1 MTSVWKLIIQI
12 ALGALAAALL
22 ALVPITHASAQ
33 SLIESFFGELDRAI
47 RGPERPAERM
57 PAPAAAPS
65 HAFAE
70 PLGELGRHLDRPVPS
85 ATRGEWNPAK
95 AFCVRTCD
103 GHYFPVRAH
112 AGMSVAQ
119 ACSAFCPASQTR
131 IYSGDTIDY
140 AVARDGS
147 RYRELPNAYV
157 YRRQLVAGCTCNG
170 RDAFGL
176 APIDAASDPTLRPG
190 DVIATPHGLVAFT
203 GGKDNSVNF
212 TPVQSYSRFPQSIRA
227 QLSALRVTPVSPT
240 AATPLPQ
247 QPPALRLG
255 LGYLHSVQ
263 R

>member
-1 MTSVWKLIIQI
+1 MTSVRKLIIQI

-47 RGPERPAERM
+47 RGPERPVERM
-57 PAPAAAPS
+57 PAPATPAR
-65 HAFAE
+65 AFAE
-70 PLGELGRHLDRPVPS
+70 PLGDLGRHLDRPAPS
-85 ATRGEWNPAK
+85 ATRAEWNPAK

-103 GHYFPVRAH
+103 GHYFPLRAH

-131 IYSGDTIDY
+131 IYSGGTIDY

-147 RYRELPNAYV
+147 RYRDLPRAYA

-176 APIDAASDPTLRPG
+176 AQIDAASDPTLRPG
-190 DVIATPHGLVAFT
+190 DVVATPNGLVAFT
-203 GGKDNSVNF
+203 GAKDNSVNF

-227 QLSALRVTPVSPT
+227 QLSALRVTPQDAPV
-240 AATPLPQ
+240 ATPVQP
-247 QPPALRLG
+247 PPALRLG
-255 LGYLHSVQ
+255 LGYLQSVQ